1 MPSLKKKKRQKRQFR
16 VGRGIHLVEIQGP
29 STASCFVG
37 SGDHIFLAHISS
49 PGFLL
54 GAGPSSAF
62 ESSLSSVQPVCP
74 LFNPF
79 APPHPGIC
87 FSCPFFFFLFL
98 WTININSSRLVPQG
112 YFSDFSFSL
121 EALVNTQWQL
131 NPGDLPLR
139 PHLPS
144 APALLSWLR
153 PCNRRHLCCGLPQ
166 PQFDIP
172 LPGVSQM
179 SRLLCLKVY
188 CGFCSWRIKSK
199 LVCMCYTWA
208 PALLFQSGSFF
219 VIVL

>member
-1 MPSLKKKKRQKRQFR
+1 MITSSWPTSPAPAFCW
-16 VGRGIHLVEIQGP
+16 VLVRLQLLRARSAQSNQSVPCLTLLLLPTLEY
-29 STASCFVG
+29 ASPA
-37 SGDHIFLAHISS
+37 L
-49 PGFLL
+49 
-54 GAGPSSAF
+54 
-62 ESSLSSVQPVCP
+62 
-74 LFNPF
+74 
-79 APPHPGIC
+79 
-87 FSCPFFFFLFL
+87 FFFLFL